1 MIDLSRLINQYHSLY
16 TDKINPYEWNAE
28 KATKILEWCNK
39 ARSKILMETHFN
51 SYNQNSDYARILILE
66 ALARSILIEIA
77 PKRIRK
83 GNKKYGKN

>member
-1 MIDLSRLINQYHSLY
+1 MIDLTRLIHQYHSLY
-16 TDKINPYEWNAE
+16 TDKINPYEWDAN

-66 ALARSILIEIA
+66 AISRRILTEIA
-77 PKRIRK
+77 PKRIQK
-83 GNKKYGKN
+83 GKKKYGQK